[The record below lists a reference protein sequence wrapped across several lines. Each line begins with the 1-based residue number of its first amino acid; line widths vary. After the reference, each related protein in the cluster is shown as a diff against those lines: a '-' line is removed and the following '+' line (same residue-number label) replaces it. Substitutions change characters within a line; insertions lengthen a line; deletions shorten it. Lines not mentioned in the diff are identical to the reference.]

1 MKLASELGSWYE
13 PLRDRVDLDKLVKA
27 ISLEYHKK
35 QVYPKPKNIF
45 RMFKLLAPRDVR
57 VIILGQSP
65 YHDGTATGVAFGVEN
80 DGVSN
85 GVFDGIPD
93 GVKNIIPPTLNIIKA
108 EVENSVYP
116 LEPKEFDYTLMNW
129 VKQGV
134 FLYNTSLTVVEGM
147 PNSHE
152 DIWMDFTKGV
162 MEILNEM
169 PGLIWCLWGNEAKK
183 CKNYINPTFHHIL
196 EAAHPS
202 TECYKKAAG
211 FYDCDHF
218 NLVNEIIIG
227 QNGREFEIKW

>member
-13 PLRDRVDLDKLVKA
+13 PLRNRVDLDKLVKA
-27 ISLEYHKK
+27 ISLEYHNK
-35 QVYPKPKNIF
+35 QVYPKPENIF
-45 RMFKLLAPRDVR
+45 RIFKLLAPRDIR

-65 YHDGTATGVAFGVEN
+65 YHDGTATGISFASESDN
-80 DGVSN
+80 
-85 GVFDGIPD
+85 
-93 GVKNIIPPTLNIIKA
+93 IPPTLKIIKA
-108 EVENSVYP
+108 EVENTVYP
-116 LEPKEFDYTLMNW
+116 LEPREFDYTLMKW
-129 VKQGV
+129 VNQGV
-134 FLYNTSLTVVEGM
+134 FMYNTSLTVVQGI

-152 DIWMDFTKGV
+152 NIWMDFTKGV

-183 CKNYINPTFHHIL
+183 TKKYINPTFHHIL

-202 TECYKKAAG
+202 AECYKKAAG

-218 NLVNEIIIG
+218 NLINEIIIG